1 MPALIIIG
9 CIVLLFVFLFSV
21 HAYITIEMT
30 DDVALTVRVLGIP
43 IKILPAKPKTYN
55 IKNYTLKKIR
65 KRDAKAAAKAAK
77 KAEAKKKKQAEK
89 EQKKAEKKAELAKL
103 SKEEL
108 RALKEK
114 KKEGKPALTDLI
126 SLVCRVTGLFFSR
139 FFGKIRIKVAMLH
152 VRIGASDA
160 MQAAVIYGAANQAVQ

>member
-1 MPALIIIG
+1 MPALIVIG
-9 CIVLLFVFLFSV
+9 CIILFFVFLFTV
-21 HAYITIEMT
+21 HAYITIRMT

-43 IKILPAKPKTYN
+43 IRILPKKPKTYN

-65 KRDAKAAAKAAK
+65 KRDAKAALKAAK
-77 KAEAKKKKQAEK
+77 KAEAKKKKAADK

-114 KKEGKPALTDLI
+114 KKEEI
-126 SLVCRVTGLFFSR
+126 SNERTE
-139 FFGKIRIKVAMLH
+139 H
-152 VRIGASDA
+152 
-160 MQAAVIYGAANQAVQ
+160 